1 MGRAE
6 DLFRRL
12 SEDGIETVDALIAD
26 RQSEE
31 LFLDFKRSADSGV
44 GKRLHDSDRWNL
56 AKAISG
62 FGNSEGGVII
72 WGVDCRDIEGIGD
85 VANAQVPIQKPKRF
99 VSWLEGAVS
108 GCTVPAHPL
117 VRHMAIELPSTEVGF
132 AVTHIP
138 KSYLAPHQCLKPLQ
152 YYIRSVLHPSGLRFC
167 HYAARG
173 SLRSLWSKPS
183 TLRFSHVELSPAK
196 VVAKSSAQMA
206 AEFAIGFMLG
216 SHGPGVARDLYVN
229 LRISSP
235 EGPSTAAVSI
245 SDQTNW
251 TGHCAFRAVWNLVS
265 RDSFKL
271 APEAMVQPIVL
282 YLSFAPPFESEFWYK
297 ITFGHHSSPVRKVEA

>member
-12 SEDGIETVDALIAD
+12 SEDGIETIDALIAD

-108 GCTVPAHPL
+108 GCTPC
-117 VRHMAIELPSTEVGF
+117 LP
-132 AVTHIP
+132 I
-138 KSYLAPHQCLKPLQ
+138 L
-152 YYIRSVLHPSGLRFC
+152 
-167 HYAARG
+167 
-173 SLRSLWSKPS
+173 
-183 TLRFSHVELSPAK
+183 
-196 VVAKSSAQMA
+196 
-206 AEFAIGFMLG
+206 
-216 SHGPGVARDLYVN
+216 
-229 LRISSP
+229 
-235 EGPSTAAVSI
+235 
-245 SDQTNW
+245 
-251 TGHCAFRAVWNLVS
+251 
-265 RDSFKL
+265 
-271 APEAMVQPIVL
+271 
-282 YLSFAPPFESEFWYK
+282 
-297 ITFGHHSSPVRKVEA
+297 